1 MAKKNYNLLIGVGAL
16 VGVVLLIALVGYL
29 VSKPRPRVIQ
39 GEAEAT
45 EYRISCMVPGHV
57 TELYCREGQQVHKGD
72 TVAFIDSPQVRAKL
86 AQAQAA
92 RSAAQAQSA
101 KARNGARKEQIAGAY
116 ELWQQAL
123 VQEDVMKKSFERVK
137 TLYDQKVISAQ
148 KYDETKAQYDA
159 AVAQAKAAKSQYDM
173 ALDGARAEDRAA
185 AAALVHQAEVL
196 DLSHRIGRVR
206 RQIIGEIMGR
216 GKSRLVFRVIHLYDT
231 MQDKLGDF
239 PVTLHDKTEML
250 APGSRDV
257 HRQDGQ
263 TGSRDVTDL
272 PPDGTVIAD
281 FQVIVISGRIGAP
294 LVTTVTAPQRQG
306 PDQLRPVEGIL
317 DPAGPVISGLE
328 FLSIREIAIGEL

>member
-101 KARNGARKEQIAGAY
+101 KA
-116 ELWQQAL
+116 
-123 VQEDVMKKSFERVK
+123 ERVK

-185 AAALVHQAEVL
+185 AAALVHQADGAIQEVDSYL
-196 DLSHRIGRVR
+196 QELYLVSPADGIISSVYP
-206 RQIIGEIMGR
+206 RQGE
-216 GKSRLVFRVIHLYDT
+216 LVG
-231 MQDKLGDF
+231 QGS
-239 PVTLHDKTEML
+239 PVAT
-250 APGSRDV
+250 
-257 HRQDGQ
+257 
-263 TGSRDVTDL
+263 VTDL
-272 PPDGTVIAD
+272 SDIWFTFNIREDELHSMQTGDVLTVKVPALDGRTLKARVNYMA
-281 FQVIVISGRIGAP
+281 VRESYA
-294 LVTTVTAPQRQG
+294 TWKATKET
-306 PDQLRPVEGIL
+306 DQYDAKTFEVRAVPEERAEGLRPGMTVL
-317 DPAGPVISGLE
+317 VVK
-328 FLSIREIAIGEL
+328 

>member
-29 VSKPRPRVIQ
+29 VSKPCPRVIQ

-116 ELWQQAL
+116 E
-123 VQEDVMKKSFERVK
+123 K

-185 AAALVHQAEVL
+185 AAALVHQADGAIQEVDSYL
-196 DLSHRIGRVR
+196 QELYLVSPADGIVSSVYPK
-206 RQIIGEIMGR
+206 QGE
-216 GKSRLVFRVIHLYDT
+216 LVG
-231 MQDKLGDF
+231 QGS
-239 PVTLHDKTEML
+239 PVAT
-250 APGSRDV
+250 
-257 HRQDGQ
+257 
-263 TGSRDVTDL
+263 VTDL
-272 PPDGTVIAD
+272 SDIWFTFNIREDELHSMQTGDALTVKVPALDGRTLKARVNYMA
-281 FQVIVISGRIGAP
+281 VRESYA
-294 LVTTVTAPQRQG
+294 TWKATKET
-306 PDQLRPVEGIL
+306 DQYDAKTFEVRAVPEERVEGLRPGMTVL
-317 DPAGPVISGLE
+317 VVK
-328 FLSIREIAIGEL
+328 

>member
-173 ALDGARAEDRAA
+173 ALGARAEDRAA
-185 AAALVHQAEVL
+185 AAALVHQADGAIQEVDSYL
-196 DLSHRIGRVR
+196 QELYLVSPADGIISSVYP
-206 RQIIGEIMGR
+206 RQGE
-216 GKSRLVFRVIHLYDT
+216 LVG
-231 MQDKLGDF
+231 QGS
-239 PVTLHDKTEML
+239 PVAT
-250 APGSRDV
+250 
-257 HRQDGQ
+257 
-263 TGSRDVTDL
+263 VTDL
-272 PPDGTVIAD
+272 SDIWFTFNIREDELHSMQTGDVLTVKVPALDGRTLKARVNYMA
-281 FQVIVISGRIGAP
+281 VRESYA
-294 LVTTVTAPQRQG
+294 TWKATKET
-306 PDQLRPVEGIL
+306 DQYDAKTFEVRAVPEERAEGLRPGMTVL
-317 DPAGPVISGLE
+317 VVK
-328 FLSIREIAIGEL
+328 

>member
-185 AAALVHQAEVL
+185 AAALWA
-196 DLSHRIGRVR
+196 
-206 RQIIGEIMGR
+206 
-216 GKSRLVFRVIHLYDT
+216 
-231 MQDKLGDF
+231 
-239 PVTLHDKTEML
+239 
-250 APGSRDV
+250 
-257 HRQDGQ
+257 
-263 TGSRDVTDL
+263 
-272 PPDGTVIAD
+272 
-281 FQVIVISGRIGAP
+281 VISFMA
-294 LVTTVTAPQRQG
+294 T
-306 PDQLRPVEGIL
+306 
-317 DPAGPVISGLE
+317 
-328 FLSIREIAIGEL
+328 SIFENSSSK